1 MMKLIA
7 LLLLAPGVVWRIAV
21 GSPAMVTA
29 ANGNRIAVVK
39 AGTSSVNAAV
49 ILVLKAGTSPVNP
62 AVIPVPIADTTPVN
76 TAAIPVPK
84 LEQDSYDWW
93 ARHAEVLRIKDS
105 VNPEIVL
112 IGNSITHFWGGLPL
126 LKNENGG
133 LRTPNG
139 PQSWTS
145 TFGRYRV
152 LNLGFGWDRTQNVLW
167 RLDHGELSGLHP
179 RIVIIEIGT
188 NNTSQTEHA
197 RMNTAAE
204 ITEGIAA
211 ICQRVHA
218 LVPDA
223 RIILMAILPR
233 EQSPQHPR
241 RLLIDST
248 NKRLAAYARTAHLI
262 WLDIGAA
269 FLAADGTM
277 MPGLTSDFTHPT
289 DKGYQIWA
297 DAIRP
302 YLAPNA
308 TK

>member
-1 MMKLIA
+1 ME
-7 LLLLAPGVVWRIAV
+7 
-21 GSPAMVTA
+21 
-29 ANGNRIAVVK
+29 NQ
-39 AGTSSVNAAV
+39 
-49 ILVLKAGTSPVNP
+49 SPVPQRMASSPSPLLKERHMRLP
-62 AVIPVPIADTTPVN
+62 AS
-76 TAAIPVPK
+76 AA
-84 LEQDSYDWW
+84 
-93 ARHAEVLRIKDS
+93 

-126 LKNENGG
+126 LKNEKGE

-139 PQSWTS
+139 PRSWAS
-145 TFGRYRV
+145 GFAPYRV

-167 RLDHGELSGLHP
+167 RLDQGELDGLRP

-211 ICQRVHA
+211 IVKRVHT
-218 LVPDA
+218 LTPNA

-233 EQSPQHPR
+233 EQSPQAPR
-241 RLLIDST
+241 RLLINAT
-248 NKRLAAYARTAHLI
+248 NELLATYARSARVT

-277 MPGLTSDFTHPT
+277 LPGLTADFTHPT
-289 DKGYQIWA
+289 EKGYQIWA
-297 DAIRP
+297 DALRP
-302 YLAPNA
+302 YLAPA
-308 TK
+308 AAAK

>member
-1 MMKLIA
+1 MMKLIV
-7 LLLLAPGVVWRIAV
+7 LLLLVPGVVFAQAYSGLADNAAISLV
-21 GSPAMVTA
+21 TKLDTA
-29 ANGNRIAVVK
+29 A
-39 AGTSSVNAAV
+39 
-49 ILVLKAGTSPVNP
+49 
-62 AVIPVPIADTTPVN
+62 VN
-76 TAAIPVPK
+76 TAIIPVPK

-105 VNPEIVL
+105 LNPEIVL

-126 LKNENGG
+126 LKNENGE
-133 LRTPNG
+133 LRIPNG
-139 PQSWTS
+139 PQSWAS
-145 TFGRYRV
+145 TFGAYRV

-167 RLDHGELSGLHP
+167 RLDHGELAGLHP

-188 NNTSQTEHA
+188 NNTSQTDHA
-197 RMNTAAE
+197 RLNTAAE
-204 ITEGIAA
+204 ITEGVAA

-218 LVPDA
+218 LTPDA

-233 EQSPQHPR
+233 EQSPRHPR
-241 RLLIDST
+241 RLLIDAT
-248 NKRLAAYARTAHLI
+248 NKLLADYARTAHLADNAGTAHLTDSASTPNLI

-277 MPGLTSDFTHPT
+277 LPGLTSDFTHPT

-302 YLAPNA
+302 YLAPA
-308 TK
+308 KKI

>member
-1 MMKLIA
+1 MKLIP
-7 LLLLAPGVVWRIAV
+7 LLLHLPGLVFAQAYSGLADNTAT
-21 GSPAMVTA
+21 SLVT
-29 ANGNRIAVVK
+29 K
-39 AGTSSVNAAV
+39 F
-49 ILVLKAGTSPVNP
+49 
-62 AVIPVPIADTTPVN
+62 DTVAVN
-76 TAAIPVPK
+76 TAIIPVPK

-126 LKNENGG
+126 LKNENGEP
-133 LRTPNG
+133 RTPNG
-139 PQSWTS
+139 PRSWAS
-145 TFGRYRV
+145 TFGPYRV

-167 RLDHGELSGLHP
+167 RLDHGELTGLHP

-188 NNTSQTEHA
+188 NNTSQTDHA
-197 RMNTAAE
+197 RMNTPAE
-204 ITEGIAA
+204 ITEGVAA

-218 LVPDA
+218 LTPDA

-241 RLLIDST
+241 RHLIDAT
-248 NKRLAAYARTAHLI
+248 NKLLAEYARTANLADNAGTAHLI

-277 MPGLTSDFTHPT
+277 LPGLTSDFTHPT
-289 DKGYQIWA
+289 DKGYRIWA
-297 DAIRP
+297 DAISP
-302 YLAPNA
+302 YLAPL
-308 TK
+308 KKF